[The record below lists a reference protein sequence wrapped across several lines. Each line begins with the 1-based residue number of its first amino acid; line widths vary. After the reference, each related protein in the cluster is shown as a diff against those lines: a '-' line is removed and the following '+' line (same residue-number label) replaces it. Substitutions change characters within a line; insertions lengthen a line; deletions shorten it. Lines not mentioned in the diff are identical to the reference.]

1 MFLFV
6 TDAKW
11 KLYRMHT
18 IIQKFIWMNSPLS
31 QLYTGINIDL
41 GLIFVWFAGVSVC
54 FCLQAMA
61 MYTFLYFVNSSTKQ
75 PDINALYIPPCSNG
89 AGTMKDVNGF
99 HVQNNKLRPI
109 PHPVVFVS
117 RLSSLNLLIIL
128 SLSLT
133 TIDFM
138 FTGIRWFYVSSYFE
152 MISVGLNMFVF
163 FFTSSLISFQR
174 SLRTGDFENQ
184 FPFLSLK
191 THETYYVCWANTNCI
206 RAAQEAPIVT
216 WQLVESI
223 QWNG

>member
-1 MFLFV
+1 MISFCTCRGTGGWAMFLFV
-6 TDAKW
+6 TNAKW

-18 IIQKFIWMNSPLS
+18 IIQKLNWMNSPLS

-54 FCLQAMA
+54 FRLRAMA
-61 MYTFLYFVNSSTKQ
+61 MYTFLYFVHSSTKQ

-109 PHPVVFVS
+109 PHPIVFVS

-138 FTGIRWFYVSSYFE
+138 FTGIRWVYVSSYFE
-152 MISVGLNMFVF
+152 MISVGPNMFVF
-163 FFTSSLISFQR
+163 FSHRLSSLFSVR
-174 SLRTGDFENQ
+174 
-184 FPFLSLK
+184 
-191 THETYYVCWANTNCI
+191 
-206 RAAQEAPIVT
+206 
-216 WQLVESI
+216 
-223 QWNG
+223 